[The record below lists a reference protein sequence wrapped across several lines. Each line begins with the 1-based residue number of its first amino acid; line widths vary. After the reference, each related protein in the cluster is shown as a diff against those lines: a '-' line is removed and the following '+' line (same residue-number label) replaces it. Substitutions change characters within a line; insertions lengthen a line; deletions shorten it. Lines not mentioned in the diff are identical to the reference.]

1 MVTETLFFFVWPAS
15 KDCRTNAFVDADG
28 RSIKVGPAGIEP
40 AVPAVFR
47 KDAFGGLACKSGIL
61 PFDYGPIFPWVLT
74 NCCSHKDL
82 KVRKSYVCRE
92 KPLGGHGMLH
102 KVVWL
107 KVGGKRLH
115 LLKVAGAFFVF
126 AAVLKLAQSLYDV
139 FVTVEKARAALLRP
153 ELVPQLFGWSIDSNA
168 LVYSFSYEDFLGVML
183 GPVAVFLFWFGMAVV
198 ALMIYNAGKIIVP
211 LEEYDSQVAEHHRSL
226 IQKAVEHHKKKK

>member
-1 MVTETLFFFVWPAS
+1 
-15 KDCRTNAFVDADG
+15 
-28 RSIKVGPAGIEP
+28 
-40 AVPAVFR
+40 
-47 KDAFGGLACKSGIL
+47 
-61 PFDYGPIFPWVLT
+61 
-74 NCCSHKDL
+74 
-82 KVRKSYVCRE
+82 
-92 KPLGGHGMLH
+92 MLH

-107 KVGGKRLH
+107 KIGGKRLH

-126 AAVLKLAQSLYDV
+126 AAVMKLAQSLYDI

-211 LEEYDSQVAEHHRSL
+211 LEEFDERVAEHHRSL
-226 IQKAVEHHKKKK
+226 IQKAVDHHRKKK

>member
-1 MVTETLFFFVWPAS
+1 MATTHSGF
-15 KDCRTNAFVDADG
+15 G
-28 RSIKVGPAGIEP
+28 
-40 AVPAVFR
+40 AVR
-47 KDAFGGLACKSGIL
+47 GGS
-61 PFDYGPIFPWVLT
+61 F
-74 NCCSHKDL
+74 
-82 KVRKSYVCRE
+82 
-92 KPLGGHGMLH
+92 MLH

-107 KVGGKRLH
+107 KIGGKRLH

-126 AAVLKLAQSLYDV
+126 AAVMKLAQSLYDI

-168 LVYSFSYEDFLGVML
+168 LIYSFSYEDFLGVML

-211 LEEYDSQVAEHHRSL
+211 LEEFDERVAEHHRSL
-226 IQKAVEHHKKKK
+226 IQKAVDHHRKKK

>member
-1 MVTETLFFFVWPAS
+1 
-15 KDCRTNAFVDADG
+15 
-28 RSIKVGPAGIEP
+28 
-40 AVPAVFR
+40 
-47 KDAFGGLACKSGIL
+47 
-61 PFDYGPIFPWVLT
+61 
-74 NCCSHKDL
+74 
-82 KVRKSYVCRE
+82 
-92 KPLGGHGMLH
+92 MLH

-107 KVGGKRLH
+107 KIGGKRLH

-126 AAVLKLAQSLYDV
+126 AAVMKLAQSLYDI

-168 LVYSFSYEDFLGVML
+168 LIYSFSYEDFLGVML

-211 LEEYDSQVAEHHRSL
+211 LEEFDERVAEHHRSL
-226 IQKAVEHHKKKK
+226 IQKAVDHHRKKK